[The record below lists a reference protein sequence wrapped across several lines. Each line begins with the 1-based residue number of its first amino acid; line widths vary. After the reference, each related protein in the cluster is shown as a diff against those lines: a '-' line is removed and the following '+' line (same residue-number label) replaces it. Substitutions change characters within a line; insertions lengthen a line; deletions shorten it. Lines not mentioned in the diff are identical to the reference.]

1 MTNVTTQPRLL
12 RIGPMMAVLALASL
26 SAGPLTETMARDA
39 ATVPKTDKADKPA
52 AKAGG
57 VSLLLFLR
65 TGQPQSI
72 NALKNAKAA
81 LEGLTAIG
89 TKIIVSGKQDPEKLS
104 AFTKGVSW
112 PVVEDT
118 GYEMFGKH
126 AVRAWPTSIIIQP
139 DGKEL
144 ARLTGMPQTY
154 VRDLNGYVAFA
165 SGKID
170 RKALDSILASSAVL
184 GDGPLQRA
192 RRHLVVAQRLLA
204 KGRIKA
210 TQQELE
216 LGLKLV
222 PDDARLLLVKA
233 RTLLLLNGPKPA
245 LAVLGK
251 LDEASALSGRIGL
264 LKGWAFVLSGDWN
277 GAIRVLRTAVS
288 VNPDPSEAYYFLG
301 LAYQARAMPDDAA
314 KAFRKAFEA
323 STSGR
328 QIALPAAGSA
338 TSKPTTRPA
347 TGKDAAAGDASKKTT
362 P

>member
-1 MTNVTTQPRLL
+1 MTNVTTAMRSL
-12 RIGPMMAVLALASL
+12 RIGPMSALLVLGVL
-26 SAGPLTETMARDA
+26 AGPLTETMAQDA
-39 ATVPKTDKADKPA
+39 APVPKADKPA
-52 AKAGG
+52 AKTGT

-65 TGQPQSI
+65 TGQSQSVD
-72 NALKNAKAA
+72 ALKNAKTA
-81 LEGLTAIG
+81 LEGLPAISA
-89 TKIIVSGKQDPEKLS
+89 KIVLSGKQDPEELR

-126 AVRAWPTSIIIQP
+126 AVRVWPTSIVVLP

-154 VRDLNGYVAFA
+154 VRDLNAYLAFA

-170 RKALDSILASSAVL
+170 RKALDNVLSSSKRV

-204 KGRIKA
+204 KGQIKPA
-210 TQQELE
+210 QQEIE
-216 LGLKLV
+216 HGLKLV

-233 RTLLLLNGPKPA
+233 RTLLLLNGPKEA

-264 LKGWAFVLSGDWN
+264 LKGWAFVQLGDWN
-277 GAIRVLRTAVS
+277 GAIRVLRPAVS

-301 LAYQARAMPDDAA
+301 LAYQARSMPDDAA
-314 KAFRKAFEA
+314 KAFRMAFEA
-323 STSGR
+323 SVAGR
-328 QIALPAAGSA
+328 QIALPAAGAPKA
-338 TSKPTTRPA
+338 TTQPTT
-347 TGKDAAAGDASKKTT
+347 GKAAPAGDASKKTT